1 MIRYTTYFLILF
13 VLAFG
18 CREKYTAELKSSDKS
33 ALVVEGFL
41 NYGGTTSIKL
51 SRSYSLADSGVLKPE
66 LKAVLTIEANDNT
79 VYNLT
84 EGTNGVYTAATLPL
98 SPSKEYR
105 LRIKTSN
112 GKQYLSDFVNVQL
125 TPAIDSV
132 NWARQN
138 NQLKLFVNTHDD
150 TNQNKFYKWDFTETW
165 EINSYFFALYKV
177 NNGKI
182 VEVDLNN
189 PVDNNY
195 RCWKSMEA
203 QNIIVGS
210 TTQLQSAIISNMPLN
225 TIPINSEKL
234 SVRYSILV
242 RQQSL
247 TKPAFEYFQLMKKNT
262 ETLGSVFDPQP
273 SELRGNIISISD
285 PDEIVVGY
293 FYASSLSDKRIFITR
308 FEVSGSFSM
317 ECESRLIPN
326 KPDSIAKYLSLGY
339 LPYEADISPLQIS
352 GYHVSIGACVDCRV
366 RGGNTEK
373 PSFW

>member
-66 LKAVLTIEANDNT
+66 LKAILTIEANDNT

-132 NWARQN
+132 NWAREN

-150 TNQNKFYKWDFTETW
+150 ANQNKFYKWDFTETW
-165 EINSYFFALYKV
+165 EINSYFFAMYKIS
-177 NNGKI
+177 NGKI
-182 VEVDLNN
+182 VEVDMNN
-189 PVDNNY
+189 PADNNY
-195 RCWKSMEA
+195 RCWKSMES
-203 QNIIVGS
+203 QNILVGS

-225 TIPINSEKL
+225 SIELNSEKL
-234 SVRYSILV
+234 GVRYSILV
-242 RQQSL
+242 RQHALS
-247 TKPAFEYFQLMKKNT
+247 KPAFEYFQLMKKNT
-262 ETLGSVFDPQP
+262 ETLGSIFDPQP
-273 SELRGNIISISD
+273 SELRGNILCVSN
-285 PDEIVVGY
+285 PDEIVIGY
-293 FYASSLSDKRIFITR
+293 FYASSVAEKRKFILRSEVAGSYSMSCESIFI
-308 FEVSGSFSM
+308 V
-317 ECESRLIPN
+317 N
-326 KPDSIAKYLSLGY
+326 KPDTITKYTGQGY
-339 LPYEADISPLQIS
+339 LPYDADYTPIQIN
-352 GYHVSIGACVDCRV
+352 GYYMGKGPCVDCRQ
-366 RGGNTEK
+366 RGGNNNK